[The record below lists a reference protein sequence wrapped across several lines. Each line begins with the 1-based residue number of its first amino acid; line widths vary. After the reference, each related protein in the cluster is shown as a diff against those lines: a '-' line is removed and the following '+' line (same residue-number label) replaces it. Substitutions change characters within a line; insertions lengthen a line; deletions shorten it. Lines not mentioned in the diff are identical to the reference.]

1 MSNFAKTGLLAAT
14 VLAVVAGV
22 SASSGGATSPEEI
35 LRDFQSADSD
45 GDNQISLDEFKLL
58 REKADT
64 VADQNRASLPVYI
77 NGFER
82 HYPRY
87 KAYYLSSGTA
97 IFYDEGP
104 SRFYK

>member
-1 MSNFAKTGLLAAT
+1 MSNFAKTGLLAVT
-14 VLAVVAGV
+14 VLAAVAGV
-22 SASSGGATSPEEI
+22 SAASGGAAAPEEI

-45 GDNQISLDEFKLL
+45 GDDKISLDEFKLL
-58 REKADT
+58 REKADG

-87 KAYYLSSGTA
+87 KSYYLSSGA
-97 IFYDEGP
+97 IFFYDEGP